1 MILHG
6 HAMKAE
12 KNSVENVE
20 LALIERKR
28 LKQTG

>member
-12 KNSVENVE
+12 KNSVENAE